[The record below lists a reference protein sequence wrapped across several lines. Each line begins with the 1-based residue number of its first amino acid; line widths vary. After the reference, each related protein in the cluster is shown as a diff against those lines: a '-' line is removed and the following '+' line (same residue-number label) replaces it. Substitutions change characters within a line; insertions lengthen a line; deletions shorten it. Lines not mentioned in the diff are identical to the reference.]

1 MHHLQDLEEI
11 VTEPCSV
18 KVGTLQQL
26 ACPAYSAYQDNHLDQ
41 LFPTLQ
47 RDASPH
53 SDGSE
58 DCTLWELLNTRSQ
71 TQSLATSEESRDIT
85 SEESRDITSEESR
98 DITSEEM
105 AVADPSEDSYK
116 PYGYDTVDRRKLVNV
131 FEIDDDRV
139 YECNNHKDRSRKL
152 WKSSSRVVSSVN
164 AFKSRVKK
172 HYTSSNAGKYLE
184 LSDKLLKPPR
194 QLSQKQFYVI
204 L

>member
-18 KVGTLQQL
+18 EVDTLQHL

-71 TQSLATSEESRDIT
+71 TQSLA
-85 SEESRDITSEESR
+85 TSEESR